1 MPPKNGLPVPGGRLA
16 RLARFGGLATGIAG
30 GVLAGGVRQLA
41 SGRRPQLGDLLM
53 TPANALRVTQ
63 QLSHLRGA
71 AMKLGQLVSMD
82 AGDMLPPELAEILG
96 RLRSDAQPMPER
108 QLHAVLARRW
118 GADWR
123 ARFTAFS
130 PRPVAAASIGQ
141 VHRARTL
148 DGRDLAIKIQY
159 PGIAGSIDSDV
170 ANVAGLLRLS
180 GLLPARLDIAPLL
193 AEARRQLHE
202 EADYA
207 REGRCLAQFGMLL
220 ADAPDFMV
228 PGFHAELSGPDILA
242 MDWADGIPI
251 EATPAD
257 ARDRVATLLIDL
269 TLRELFAFGTMQTD
283 PNFANYRYDP
293 ASGRIVLLDFGAT
306 RAISPEVAAG
316 YHMLFG
322 AVIANDAAAVRNA
335 AAAMGLFGPDAIRRH
350 GPAITAMIGTA
361 LALFHAP
368 GPFDFGDAAAVARL
382 RDAGMGIATDR
393 ESWHVPPPEML
404 FPQRKF
410 GGVYL
415 LASRLKARVDVQGLL
430 ARAL

>member
-1 MPPKNGLPVPGGRLA
+1 MPPKKGLPVPSGRLA

-30 GVLAGGVRQLA
+30 GMLAGGARQLA

-82 AGDMLPPELAEILG
+82 AGEMLPPELAEILG

-108 QLHAVLARRW
+108 QLHAMLARRW
-118 GADWR
+118 GREWQAQ
-123 ARFTAFS
+123 FTAFS

-141 VHRARTL
+141 VHRARTR

-220 ADAPDFMV
+220 ADAPDFAV
-228 PGFHAELSGPDILA
+228 PGFHPDLSGPDILA
-242 MDWADGIPI
+242 MDWADGVPI
-251 EATPAD
+251 ETVPPD

-293 ASGRIVLLDFGAT
+293 VSGRVVLLDFGAT
-306 RAISPEVAAG
+306 RAISDAVAAG
-316 YHMLFG
+316 YRRLF
-322 AVIANDAAAVRNA
+322 AAALANDAAATRDA
-335 AAAMGLFGPDAIRRH
+335 AVAMGLFGPAVIRRH
-350 GPAITAMIGTA
+350 GPAIDAMIATA
-361 LALFHAP
+361 LAVFHTP
-368 GPFDFGDAAAVARL
+368 GPLDFGDTAAIGPL
-382 RDAGMGIATDR
+382 REAGMAIATDR
-393 ESWHVPPPEML
+393 DSWHVPPPEML

-415 LASRLKARVDVQGLL
+415 LASRLKARVDVRALL
-430 ARAL
+430 ARYQ